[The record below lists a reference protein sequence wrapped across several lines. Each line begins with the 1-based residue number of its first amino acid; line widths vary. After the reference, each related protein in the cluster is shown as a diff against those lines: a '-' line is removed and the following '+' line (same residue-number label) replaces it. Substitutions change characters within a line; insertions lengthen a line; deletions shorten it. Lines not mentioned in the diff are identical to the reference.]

1 MNPGRRM
8 RIVGA
13 AVFAAVAVS
22 CAKQPPAPEIPLL
35 EAGLWTFE
43 IETRR
48 EGKPTE
54 TRTIR
59 DCVGLRGLYSADR
72 PTQCRRNEAVRSSDG
87 RQLTVHISCEV
98 EPRRIEDVLPGE
110 ARGRGPL
117 DFREP
122 GMKVESRSV
131 FSGDLRKQYVRDNVT
146 TVEWPLGEA
155 VTTRSVTRG
164 VWQASACPADL
175 PPDVLERWLLIPRG
189 AGGSEPRPE
198 DPPELQIDRDLAPK
212 MLKGLWSS
220 TVRTRVDGGTEE
232 IHPEEICV
240 TDDEE
245 VGDAIV
251 MPSAPTF
258 WRVSLCEG
266 SGEVTGSKTP
276 RGFRTLTRCDLP
288 EGHLMTA
295 DLDFMRPSMKIESTS
310 DYSGDFGSRF
320 EVGHDTRV
328 IYGSGRKSRIASRIE
343 LARLDDCAG
352 SGASVSRA
360 PKR

>member
-1 MNPGRRM
+1 MSPGRRM
-8 RIVGA
+8 QIVGA
-13 AVFAAVAVS
+13 AVFAVVAVS

-35 EAGLWTFE
+35 EPGLWTFE

-48 EGKPTE
+48 EDQPVE

-87 RQLTVHISCEV
+87 RQLMVQTSCEI
-98 EPRRIEDVLPGE
+98 EPRRVRGALPGE

-117 DFREP
+117 DFGEP

-131 FSGDLRKQYVRDNVT
+131 FSRDLRKQYVRDNVT

-198 DPPELQIDRDLAPK
+198 DLPELQIDRDLAPK
-212 MLKGLWSS
+212 MRKGLWAS

-232 IHPEEICV
+232 AHPEEICV
-240 TDDEE
+240 TDEE
-245 VGDAIV
+245 IGDAVV
-251 MPSAPTF
+251 MPSAPTGS
-258 WRVSLCEG
+258 RMSLCEG

-310 DYSGDFGSRF
+310 EYRGDFGSRF
-320 EVGHDTRV
+320 EVVHDTRV

-343 LARLDDCAG
+343 LARLGDCAG

>member
-1 MNPGRRM
+1 MTA
-8 RIVGA
+8 IALVSIGA
-13 AVFAAVAVS
+13 CSAPS
-22 CAKQPPAPEIPLL
+22 PEPAIPLL
-35 EAGLWTFE
+35 EPGLWTFE

-48 EGKPTE
+48 EGQPVEK
-54 TRTIR
+54 RTIR

-87 RQLTVHISCEV
+87 RQLTVQISCEI
-98 EPRRIEDVLPGE
+98 EPRRIKDVLPGE

-117 DFREP
+117 DFEEP

-146 TVEWPLGEA
+146 TVEWPLGEV

-164 VWQASACPADL
+164 VWQSSTCPADL
-175 PPDVLERWLLIPRG
+175 PPDRLERWLLIPRG

-212 MLKGLWSS
+212 MREGLWSR

-232 IHPEEICV
+232 IHPELVCV

-245 VGDAIV
+245 GDAVV
-251 MPSAPTF
+251 MPSAPK
-258 WRVSLCEG
+258 WSRGSLCEG

-310 DYSGDFGSRF
+310 EYRGDFGSRF
-320 EVGHDTRV
+320 EVVHDTRV

-343 LARLDDCAG
+343 LARLGDCAG
-352 SGASVSRA
+352 SGASVRRA